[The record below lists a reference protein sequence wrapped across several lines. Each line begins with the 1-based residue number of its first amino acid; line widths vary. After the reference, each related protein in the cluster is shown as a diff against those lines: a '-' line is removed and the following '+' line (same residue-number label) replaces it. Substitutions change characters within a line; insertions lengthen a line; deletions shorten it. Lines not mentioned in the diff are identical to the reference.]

1 MTLERRQSVPDGG
14 GGNEVSWVALATVW
28 AKVEEVRG
36 QERVVAD
43 RLAGT
48 VTYLVTL
55 RNAGA
60 GAGVTVADR
69 LVWGGQALDIRRAAP
84 GQRSLYRTIEAEA
97 GVSAD
102 AG

>member
-1 MTLERRQSVPDGG
+1 MPDGG
-14 GGNEVSWVALATVW
+14 GGGVVTWVVLATVW

-55 RNAGA
+55 RNVGA
-60 GAGVTVADR
+60 GAELTTADR
-69 LVWGGQALDIRRAAP
+69 LVWRGQTLNIRRAAP
-84 GQRSLYRTIEAEA
+84 GQRVLYRTIEAEA
-97 GVSAD
+97 GVPE
-102 AG
+102 